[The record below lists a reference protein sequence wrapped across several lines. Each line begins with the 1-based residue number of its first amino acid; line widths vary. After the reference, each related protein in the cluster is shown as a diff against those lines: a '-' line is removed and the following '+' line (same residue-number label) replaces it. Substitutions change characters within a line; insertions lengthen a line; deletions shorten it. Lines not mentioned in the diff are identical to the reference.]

1 MTFIHIKDN
10 TSKLLKQNI
19 KHNTKLGLH
28 GFIGIL
34 KLDWKTQTVSVFLN
48 TVAGLRWLLAC

>member
-28 GFIGIL
+28 GFIGIH
-34 KLDWKTQTVSVFLN
+34 KTRLENPDCICISEHSS
-48 TVAGLRWLLAC
+48 WS